1 MTVRFISY
9 RIKLRKITTQSWI
22 NKVTSFTNSNPV
34 SVGIK
39 FPVYVY
45 NFKLFDFIDELSDL
59 SCLVYQKN
67 SQTYLPYNK
76 DWVKEKI
83 YILLRNQAGKNWLPN
98 SFYALNL
105 IISKISAVLFMF
117 QDFAF

>member
-1 MTVRFISY
+1 MRVKF
-9 RIKLRKITTQSWI
+9 
-22 NKVTSFTNSNPV
+22 
-34 SVGIK
+34 SV
-39 FPVYVY
+39 YLY

-105 IISKISAVLFMF
+105 IISKISAVLFNVSRF
-117 QDFAF
+117 RFLGRLLALKYISPFLWKIFKAILKLLIEAAV